1 MRCHAMLSPAIL
13 RYPMLSFAI
22 DPVLC
27 YPLLSYPISYPIS
40 YISYL
45 IYPSIYPSTHKY
57 THLYSQSISILDSA
71 AGSKGPGR
79 RQRAGRQTECLLV
92 RKPPRGG
99 WAWNPSQIRIFQ
111 CEIHRA
117 KWETFWNFGFS
128 MLGYWEIDGG
138 NYCFTWFYMLF
149 LGGSKCRHMEE
160 TFPDCWPFW
169 KNILRGQEPQTVRGV
184 GSQCRKAVVC
194 QRF

>member
-57 THLYSQSISILDSA
+57 THLYSQSIFILDSA

-99 WAWNPSQIRIFQ
+99 WA
-111 CEIHRA
+111 
-117 KWETFWNFGFS
+117 
-128 MLGYWEIDGG
+128 
-138 NYCFTWFYMLF
+138 
-149 LGGSKCRHMEE
+149 
-160 TFPDCWPFW
+160 
-169 KNILRGQEPQTVRGV
+169 
-184 GSQCRKAVVC
+184 
-194 QRF
+194 